1 MSPKLYPNFLKG
13 IRFVDLTWAG
23 AGPFSTKLFSDFGA
37 EIIKVESASR
47 PDPVRVGGPYRDAI
61 PGINRSGYFA
71 SRNTGKHSF
80 AVNLKNPASRETLFE
95 LIRSAD
101 VVSNNFGPGAMDR
114 LGLGYEDVKAV
125 KPDIIY
131 LAMPMYGEDGPLAN
145 LLGVGMTIS
154 AVTGLMWQTGYEGQ
168 GPLGP
173 GTHFPDHAANPYHAA
188 FAVMAALR
196 HRRATGQGMKID
208 LSQVESTLNCM
219 GLSVVEYAAS
229 GIEQERRGNRSAHH
243 APHNIFRCAGD
254 DEWCAVAVLN
264 DTQWQALCEVIGAPD
279 LAQDPKLKT
288 AAGRLAEADR
298 VEAAISAWTADKDA
312 TAVMMTLQAKGV
324 PAGVVASSRYL
335 MDEDQ
340 QLAHRGYWQKV
351 DHPEIGESR
360 FTSPPYLLDGER
372 IGLRRP
378 PLLGEHTDAIL
389 TEILGYTKERVQSL
403 RAEGVLE

>member
-1 MSPKLYPNFLKG
+1 MYPDFLKG

-71 SRNTGKHSF
+71 SRNTGKRSF
-80 AVNLKNPASRETLFE
+80 AVNLKHPKSLETLFE
-95 LIRSAD
+95 LIRTAD

-114 LGLGYEDVKAV
+114 LGLGYEAVKAV

-131 LAMPMYGEDGPLAN
+131 LAMPMYGETGPLAN
-145 LLGVGMTIS
+145 LTGVGMTIS
-154 AVTGLMWQTGYEGQ
+154 AVTGLMWQTGYEGE

-196 HRRATGQGMKID
+196 HRRATGRGLKID
-208 LSQVESTLNCM
+208 LSQVESTVNCM
-219 GLSVVEYAAS
+219 GLSVLEHAATGVE
-229 GIEQERRGNRSAHH
+229 RDRLGNRSAHH
-243 APHNIFRCAGD
+243 APHNIFRCAGAD
-254 DEWCAVAVLN
+254 DWCAVAVLN
-264 DTQWQALCEVIGAPD
+264 EKQWQSLCQVIGAGD
-279 LAQDPKLKT
+279 LAGDRDLAMAK
-288 AAGRLAEADR
+288 GRLAQVDR
-298 VEAAISAWTADKDA
+298 VEAAVAAWTADKDA
-312 TAVMMTLQAKGV
+312 TDVMMALQAKGI

-335 MDEDQ
+335 MDEDK

-351 DHPEIGESR
+351 DHPEIGEAR
-360 FTSPPYLLDGER
+360 FTSPPFLMDGER
-372 IGLRRP
+372 IELRRP
-378 PLLGEHTDAIL
+378 PLLGEHTDAVL
-389 TEILGYTKERVQSL
+389 KEILGYTPERVAAL

>member
-1 MSPKLYPNFLKG
+1 MYPDFLKG

-80 AVNLKNPASRETLFE
+80 SVNLKNPRSIETIFE
-95 LIRSAD
+95 LIRHAD

-114 LGLGYEDVKAV
+114 LGLGYEAVKAV

-131 LAMPMYGEDGPLAN
+131 LAMPMYGENGPLAN
-145 LLGVGMTIS
+145 LTGVGMTIS
-154 AVTGLMWQTGYEGQ
+154 AVTGLMWQTGYEGE

-188 FAVMAALR
+188 FAVVAALR
-196 HRRATGQGMKID
+196 HRRATGRGLKID

-219 GLSVVEYAAS
+219 GLSALEYAAT
-229 GIEQERRGNRSAHH
+229 GTEQDRLGNRSAHH
-243 APHNIFRCAGD
+243 APHNIFRCAGED
-254 DEWCAVAVLN
+254 NWCAVAVL
-264 DTQWQALCEVIGAPD
+264 DDGQWQSLCEIIGASD
-279 LAQDPKLKT
+279 LAKDRDLAT
-288 AAGRLAEADR
+288 AKGRLAQADH
-298 VEAAISAWTADKDA
+298 VEAAVAKWIADKDA
-312 TAVMMTLQAKGV
+312 TDAMMMLQAKGV

-335 MDEDQ
+335 MDEDK

-351 DHPEIGESR
+351 DHPEIGEAR

-372 IGLRRP
+372 VELRRP
-378 PLLGEHTDAIL
+378 PLLGEHTDAVL
-389 TEILGYTKERVQSL
+389 KEILGYAPERIAAL